1 MNFGRCITMA
11 FRWKNIFKT
20 LGGKPGKDPKEP
32 KAPEQYYNIAPIDAT
47 GAIYRLIIGQRSN
60 GKTYSVCKHIIEDYF
75 KEGKRG
81 AYIRRYEESITPKN
95 IQSLFNPHLKL
106 IWDLSEGKWNAI
118 FYRAKEFHFCS
129 IDSDGKIIAKDD
141 TAFCISAAINTA
153 ENTKGEDRGEVQ
165 TIVFDE
171 FMTRSG
177 YLNNE
182 FVRYMNLLSTL
193 IRDRESAVIY
203 MLANTVNKYCPYFS
217 EMGLKNIEKL
227 PQGEIAVYSYGSS
240 DLTVAVEYC
249 DEVQATKQT
258 ASKYFAFDNPQL
270 QMITKG
276 EWEFQIYP
284 RPPYKILEEDK
295 VLTFYIQFADQ
306 LLTCEIIHS
315 SLKQYSNDIFIF
327 VHPQTKDIDIDDNT
341 IMYVTNFSSCRMH
354 VRYLKDKPTRAHELI
369 CDLISRKSVC
379 FSDNDTG
386 EVFRNWLQE
395 MQGVKLW

>member
-1 MNFGRCITMA
+1 MA
-11 FRWKNIFKT
+11 IRWKNIFKT
-20 LGGKPGKDPKEP
+20 FGNNKPGKIKEQQQVN
-32 KAPEQYYNIAPIDAT
+32 QYYDINPIDNT
-47 GAIYRLIIGQRSN
+47 GAIYRVIIGQRSN

-95 IQSLFNPHLKL
+95 LQSLFNPHLKL
-106 IWDLSEGKWNAI
+106 IWELSEGHWNAV
-118 FYRAKEFHFCS
+118 FYRAKEFHFCA
-129 IDSDGKIIAKDD
+129 IDSDGKILAKDD
-141 TAFCISAAINTA
+141 TAFCITAAINTA
-153 ENTKGEDRGEVQ
+153 ENTKGEDRGEVH

-177 YLNNE
+177 YLNGE

-193 IRDRESAVIY
+193 IRDRDNAIIY
-203 MLANTVNKYCPYFS
+203 MLANTVNKYCPYFA
-217 EMGLKNIEKL
+217 EMGLKNIDKL
-227 PQGEIAVYSYGSS
+227 PKGEIALYNYGNSE
-240 DLTVAVEYC
+240 LTVAVELC
-249 DEVQATKQT
+249 DEVEATKQT

-284 RPPYKILEEDK
+284 RPPYKIMEEDI
-295 VLTFYIQFADQ
+295 VLRFYIQFAEQ
-306 LLTCEIIHS
+306 LLACEVIHS
-315 SLKQYSNDIFIF
+315 TLQQYSNDVFIF

-341 IMYVTNFSSCRMH
+341 VMYVNDFSSCRMH
-354 VRYLKDKPTRAHELI
+354 VRYLKDTPTKAHELI
-369 CDLISRKSVC
+369 YSLISRKSVC
-379 FSDNDTG
+379 FSDNNTG

>member
-1 MNFGRCITMA
+1 MA
-11 FRWKNIFKT
+11 LQWKNLFRKI
-20 LGGKPGKDPKEP
+20 GNKPGKEEP
-32 KAPEQYYNIAPIDAT
+32 KQLEKHYNIAPIDST

-60 GKTYSVCKHIIEDYF
+60 GKTYSVCRHIVEDYF
-75 KEGKRG
+75 NEGKRG

-95 IQSLFNPHLKL
+95 LQSLFNPHLPL
-106 IWDLSEGKWNAI
+106 IWELSEHKWNSI
-118 FYRAKEFHFCS
+118 VYRAKEFRFCAVDPEGN
-129 IDSDGKIIAKDD
+129 IFAKDD
-141 TAFCISAAINTA
+141 NAFCITAAINTA
-153 ENTKGEDRGEVQ
+153 ENTKGEDRGEVH

-182 FVRYMNLLSTL
+182 FVRFMNLLSTL

-217 EMGLKNIEKL
+217 EMGLKNIDKL
-227 PQGEIAVYSYGSS
+227 PKGEIALYNYGNSE
-240 DLTVAVEYC
+240 LTVAVELC
-249 DEVQATKQT
+249 DEVEATKQT

-284 RPPYKILEEDK
+284 RPPYKILKEDI
-295 VLTFYIQFADQ
+295 VLIFYIQFAEQ
-306 LLTCEIIHS
+306 LLACEIVHS
-315 SLKQYSNDIFIF
+315 TLKQYSNDVFIF
-327 VHPQTKDIDIDDNT
+327 VHPQTKDIDIDDST
-341 IMYVTNFSSCRMH
+341 IMYVTDFSSCRMH
-354 VRYLKDKPTRAHELI
+354 VRFLKDQPTEGHKLI
-369 CDLISRKSVC
+369 YSLIQRKAVC